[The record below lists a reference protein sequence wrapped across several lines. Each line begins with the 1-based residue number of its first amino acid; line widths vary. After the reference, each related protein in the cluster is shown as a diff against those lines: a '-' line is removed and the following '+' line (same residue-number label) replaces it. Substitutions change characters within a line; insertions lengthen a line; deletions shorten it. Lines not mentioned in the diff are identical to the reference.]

1 MTSAPGANP
10 TADAPTS
17 AVELRGAAVERG
29 PRRLWSDL
37 DLDVAP
43 GEFIAV
49 LGPNGSG
56 KTTLL
61 TVLLGLLPL
70 AEGEVRVGGRRPQRG
85 SPRVGYVPQQKALDE
100 SVPLRG
106 RDFVGLGLDGHRF
119 GTTFGRG
126 RSARRER
133 VRDALAQVGADAWF
147 DAPVGRLSGGEQQR
161 LRIAQALV
169 GDPDILLCDEP
180 LLSLD
185 LARQRTVVE
194 LVDRRRREHGTAVV
208 FVTHD
213 LNPVLPVVDRI
224 LYLVE
229 GRFRIGTPDEVMTSE
244 NLTELYRTPVDVLR
258 VRGRIVVVGHE
269 ASPAHHTDE
278 SDDDVPVGVL
288 SGFPDLTG
296 GEGRRRG

>member
-1 MTSAPGANP
+1 MTSGRTERTTAGAEQAP
-10 TADAPTS
+10 
-17 AVELRGAAVERG
+17 AVALRGAAVERG
-29 PRRLWSDL
+29 PRRLWSEL

-70 AEGEVRVGGRRPQRG
+70 AAGEVRVAGRRPQRG
-85 SPRVGYVPQQKALDE
+85 SSRVGYVPQQKTLDP

-119 GTTFGRG
+119 GPVLGH
-126 RSARRER
+126 RRAER
-133 VRDALAQVGADAWF
+133 RDRVADALHQVGADAWA

-161 LRIAQALV
+161 LRVAQALV
-169 GDPDILLCDEP
+169 GDPDLLLCDEP

-185 LARQRTVVE
+185 LAHQGIVVD
-194 LVDRRRREHGTAVV
+194 LVDRRRREHDTAVI
-208 FVTHD
+208 FVTHEI
-213 LNPVLPVVDRI
+213 NPILPVVDRV
-224 LYLVE
+224 LYLVD

-244 NLTELYRTPVDVLR
+244 TLSELYRTPVDVVR
-258 VRGRIVVVGHE
+258 VRDRIVVVGHE
-269 ASPAHHTDE
+269 HSSVHRSGVADDPVPAASTLAH
-278 SDDDVPVGVL
+278 
-288 SGFPDLTG
+288 
-296 GEGRRRG
+296 